1 MLDQETFFSQEKLTT
16 LVNKSLSLSLC
27 ISTRLQLV
35 FMWPVMA
42 GVQTVMECQ
51 DEGSVII
58 IIIHDLDA

>member
-35 FMWPVMA
+35 FMRPVMA